1 MPRLRLLIA
10 FLIVLN
16 IFALLV
22 LWSGGTSTSAG
33 EPERLNNQ
41 LNPDQLT
48 LVAPA
53 QECARYGGFSRAQA
67 DALTRQL
74 RLQLPHLDV
83 RRTSAEGQEPVV
95 LELRSSAAILEVI
108 ARSLGRQNIQPHGV
122 CAPNAASD
130 PAAVGPLPPNRERT
144 GNNNTGGKRK

>member
-22 LWSGGTSTSAG
+22 LWSGGASTSAG

-41 LNPDQLT
+41 LNPELLT
-48 LVAPA
+48 LIAPA
-53 QECARYGGFSRAQA
+53 QECARYGGFSTAQA

-130 PAAVGPLPPNRERT
+130 PAAVGPLPPNREKT

>member
-22 LWSGGTSTSAG
+22 LWSGGSSTSAG

-41 LNPDQLT
+41 LNPDSLT

-53 QECARYGGFSRAQA
+53 QASPGTLGFIILAVICGIFAFTGGFR
-67 DALTRQL
+67 
-74 RLQLPHLDV
+74 
-83 RRTSAEGQEPVV
+83 
-95 LELRSSAAILEVI
+95 
-108 ARSLGRQNIQPHGV
+108 
-122 CAPNAASD
+122 
-130 PAAVGPLPPNRERT
+130 
-144 GNNNTGGKRK
+144 